1 MARMNRL
8 GARELA
14 VRLCYGMAANGR
26 SAQELLDEIFDPE
39 YYATLA
45 DEDEIFSDI
54 PGDDEKLYISRLV
67 TGLYEHSAELDGY
80 IERYAHGWNFSRI
93 TRSAVAVIKTAMYEV
108 LYMDDI
114 PDAAAINAAVE
125 LAKKYEE
132 PETVRFVN
140 GVLGGFIRGEK
151 AGQA

>member
-1 MARMNRL
+1 MAQMNRL
-8 GARELA
+8 QARELA
-14 VRLCYGMAANGR
+14 VRLCYGMATNGR
-26 SAQELLDEIFDPE
+26 PAKELLEEIFDPE

-45 DEDEIFSDI
+45 EEDSVFANT
-54 PGDDEKLYISRLV
+54 PDDAQKLYISRLV
-67 TGLYEHSAELDGY
+67 TGVYEHSAELDGY
-80 IERYAHGWNFSRI
+80 ISKYAVGWNFARI

-125 LAKKYEE
+125 LAKGYEE

-140 GVLGGFIRGEK
+140 GVLGGFVRGEK
-151 AGQA
+151 AAQE